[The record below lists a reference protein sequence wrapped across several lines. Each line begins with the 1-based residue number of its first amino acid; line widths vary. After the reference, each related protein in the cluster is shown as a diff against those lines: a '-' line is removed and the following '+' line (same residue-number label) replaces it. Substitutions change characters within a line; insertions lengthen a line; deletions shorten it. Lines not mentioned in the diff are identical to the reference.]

1 MRPTMQ
7 EIIDMYTVNMESMC
21 TPEQLFEFKLIG
33 LKVTNNILKDMG
45 SECNCDDFI
54 KGLERDD
61 S

>member
-1 MRPTMQ
+1 MQ